1 MSLFAAELKKEY
13 NTFVKKEAKK
23 QDALKLKEAKKQ
35 EAFMKKQARQA
46 RARRTENS
54 PLRNEDF
61 YYTDASKYAKKY
73 YGETFHET
81 TRFDNDWD

>member
-13 NTFVKKEAKK
+13 NNFVK
-23 QDALKLKEAKKQ
+23 KEAKKQ